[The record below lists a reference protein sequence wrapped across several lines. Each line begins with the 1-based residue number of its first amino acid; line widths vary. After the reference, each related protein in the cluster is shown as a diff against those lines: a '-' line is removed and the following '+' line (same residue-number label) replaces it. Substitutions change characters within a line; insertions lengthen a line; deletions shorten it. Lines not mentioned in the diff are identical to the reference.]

1 MSLVCLINV
10 VHLQEEARTMNSA
23 RLINCVN
30 LISFSAKVNIF
41 FKYFIELK
49 VCFLSLDSM
58 KYILH
63 PFQMKSTTILTF

>member
-1 MSLVCLINV
+1 
-10 VHLQEEARTMNSA
+10 MNLA